1 MIDPVARAD
10 LPRISRSTLSPGHML
25 SIGLSRKAW
34 PAWAML
40 GVGLLASAAASLQ
53 VKQDIENDAVRQFA
67 YACDQVTLKVQER
80 LGAYA
85 LILRGGVGL
94 FNASVSAERHEW
106 RAYVEALQ
114 AAKGVPG
121 VQGIGFAQVIP
132 PDQLSTHIARVRSE
146 GFPEYTVRPPGERAL
161 YTSIIYLEP
170 FRDRNLRAF
179 GFDMFS
185 EPVRRAAMEQARD
198 SGEAALSGKVE
209 LVQETGKEVQA
220 GTLMYVP
227 VYRNGAAANTVDQK
241 RAALIGWTYSPYRMN
256 DLMTGILANW
266 TSQQGKE
273 VDLHIYDGARAIH
286 KALLYDS
293 KPVVTSVLPSLF
305 YQTRTINF
313 YGRQWLLEFDQPV
326 TVSSI
331 SHVPAWWVLIGG
343 FALSGLLTGL
353 MLSVI
358 NTRAEAVRIAAELTA
373 DIQDHSEQLGAIFD
387 LSPDGFIT
395 FDAAHRIKYVSP
407 AVGIM
412 TGLKGDDMIG
422 LDEARFSKDLAN
434 LCAPAARFPGVARLR
449 EQQDAVA
456 AGIATVGPTTGRPP
470 DTYGA
475 RPAGADG
482 RRQIIELMDCGNR
495 VIEVNLRISRTE
507 NTSQILY
514 FRDITLETEVG
525 RLKSEFL
532 SHAAHELRTP
542 MASIFGFTELL
553 ITQEFE
559 EAERR
564 DLLETIFTQSEL
576 MISIINELLDLARI
590 EARRGKDFIIERV
603 DLGEL
608 LHGIVAG
615 FQPPQGRPSPQEP
628 LIEDPLWVSG
638 DRKKLIQAVSNV
650 ISNAYKYSADNSAV
664 GIELLKAPDDGDVQ
678 PRIGIRI
685 TDHGIG
691 MTQEQLAHV
700 CERFY
705 RADASGMIPGTGLGM
720 SIVKEIVELHGGR
733 LELASKVGAGTTVT
747 LWLPAAATQTDSTQ
761 SDRLHPASAHQVTP
775 S

>member
-1 MIDPVARAD
+1 
-10 LPRISRSTLSPGHML
+10 ML

-40 GVGLLASAAASLQ
+40 GVGLLASAVASLQ

-85 LILRGGVGL
+85 LILRGGGGL
-94 FNASVSAERHEW
+94 FRASVSVERDEW
-106 RAYVEALQ
+106 RAYVEALE

-132 PDQLSTHIARVRSE
+132 PDQLSTHIARVRAE

-227 VYRNGAAANTVDQK
+227 VYRNGAATNTVDQK
-241 RAALIGWTYSPYRMN
+241 RAALIGWAYSPYRMN
-256 DLMTGILANW
+256 DLMGGILANW
-266 TSQQGKE
+266 TSEQGKE
-273 VDLHIYDGARAIH
+273 VDLHIYDGTRAIPQT
-286 KALLYDS
+286 LLFDS
-293 KPVVTSVLPSLF
+293 KPLMSPALQSLF
-305 YQTRTINF
+305 YQTRMINF

-331 SHVPAWWVLIGG
+331 SQVPAWWVLIGG
-343 FALSGLLTGL
+343 FALSGLLFGL

-358 NTRAEAVRIAAELTA
+358 NTRAEAARIAAELIA
-373 DIQDHSEQLGAIFD
+373 DIKDHSEQLSAIFD

-395 FDAAHRIKYVSP
+395 FDAARRIRYVSP
-407 AVGIM
+407 AFAFM
-412 TGLKGDDMIG
+412 TGLNGDDMIG
-422 LDEARFSKDLAN
+422 LDEADFSKALAN
-434 LCAPAARFPGVARLR
+434 LCAPEARFPGLARLR
-449 EQQDAVA
+449 EQQNTVT
-456 AGIATVGPTTGRPP
+456 AGIATVGTTTESAPV
-470 DTYGA
+470 TYGK

-482 RRQIIELMDCGNR
+482 RRQIIELATRGNR
-495 VIEVNLRISRTE
+495 VIEVILRISRTE

-514 FRDITLETEVG
+514 FRDLTLESEVD

-542 MASIFGFTELL
+542 MASIYGFTEIL
-553 ITQEFE
+553 ITQELE

-564 DLLETIFTQSEL
+564 EFLETIYRQSEL

-590 EARRGKDFIIERV
+590 EARRGKDFTLAQINVR
-603 DLGEL
+603 DL
-608 LHGIVAG
+608 LHQTVAG
-615 FQPPQGRPSPQEP
+615 FKAPNDRPSPTEP
-628 LIEDPLWVSG
+628 SPDGPFWINA
-638 DRKKLIQAVSNV
+638 DRNKLTQAVSNV
-650 ISNAYKYSADNSAV
+650 ISNAYKYSPHGGTV
-664 GIELLKAPDDGDVQ
+664 GIELVPPASGD
-678 PRIGIRI
+678 PLFGIRI

-691 MTQEQLAHV
+691 MTPGQLERI

-705 RADASGMIPGTGLGM
+705 RADASGKIPGTGLGM
-720 SIVKEIVELHGGR
+720 SIVKEIIELHGGQ
-733 LELASKVGAGTTVT
+733 LEITSEPGAGTTVT
-747 LWLPAAATQTDSTQ
+747 LWLPQSANDGCGDTSGLANKATGGT
-761 SDRLHPASAHQVTP
+761 A
-775 S
+775 

>member
-1 MIDPVARAD
+1 
-10 LPRISRSTLSPGHML
+10 ML
-25 SIGLSRKAW
+25 STGLPTKTW
-34 PAWAML
+34 PAWAIL
-40 GVGLLASAAASLQ
+40 GIGLLASVYVSLQ
-53 VKQDIENDAVRQFA
+53 VKQDTENDAVRQFA
-67 YACDQVTLKVQER
+67 YACDQVTLKIEER

-85 LILRGGVGL
+85 LILRGGTGL
-94 FNASVSAERHEW
+94 FSASAVVNRREW
-106 RAYVEALQ
+106 RAYIEALQ

-132 PDQLSTHIARVRSE
+132 PDQLSTHIARIRAE
-146 GFPEYTVRPPGERAL
+146 GFPDYTVRPPGERTL

-179 GFDMFS
+179 GYDMFS

-209 LVQETGKEVQA
+209 LVQETGNEVQA

-227 VYRNGAAANTVDQK
+227 VYRNGAATNTIDQK
-241 RAALIGWTYSPYRMN
+241 RAALIGWAYSPYRMN
-256 DLMTGILANW
+256 DLMGGILANW
-266 TSQQGKE
+266 TSLQGRE
-273 VDLHIYDGARAIH
+273 ADLHIYDGTRAIPQ
-286 KALLYDS
+286 ALLFDS
-293 KPVVTSVLPSLF
+293 KPLMTPALHSIF

-313 YGRQWLLEFDQPV
+313 YGRQWLLEFDQAI
-326 TVSSI
+326 TASSI
-331 SHVPAWWVLIGG
+331 SHASAWWVLIGSL
-343 FALSGLLTGL
+343 ALSGLLSGL

-358 NTRAEAVRIAAELTA
+358 NTRAEAVRIAAELIA
-373 DIQDHSEQLGAIFD
+373 DIKDHSEQLGAIFD

-412 TGLKGDDMIG
+412 TGLKDDDMIG
-422 LDEARFSKDLAN
+422 LDEAGFSKDLAN
-434 LCAPAARFPGVARLR
+434 LCMPAARFPGVARLR
-449 EQQDAVA
+449 EQQNAVS
-456 AGIATVGPTTGRPP
+456 AGIATVGPTTGRAP
-470 DTYGA
+470 DTYGK
-475 RPAGADG
+475 RPAGTDG
-482 RRQIIELMDCGNR
+482 RRQIIELTGCGNR
-495 VIEVNLRISRTE
+495 VIEVRLRIARTE

-514 FRDITLETEVG
+514 LHDITRETEVD

-542 MASIFGFTELL
+542 MASIYGFTELL
-553 ITQEFE
+553 MTQDFDK
-559 EAERR
+559 AERR
-564 DLLETIFTQSEL
+564 DILDTIYRQSEL

-603 DLGEL
+603 DVGEL
-608 LHGIVAG
+608 LRDVVGG
-615 FQPPQGRPSPQEP
+615 FKTPDGRPSQTEP
-628 LIEDPLWVSG
+628 STDGPLWVSA

-650 ISNAYKYSADNSAV
+650 ISNAYKYSPGGSAV
-664 GIELLKAPDDGDVQ
+664 GLDLVKSPDVGDVP

-691 MTQEQLAHV
+691 MTPEQLAHV

-705 RADASGMIPGTGLGM
+705 RADTSGKIPGTGLGM

-747 LWLPAAATQTDSTQ
+747 LWLPAGDVEVGTQAPD
-761 SDRLHPASAHQVTP
+761 AFP
-775 S
+775 SSPKEQKA

>member
-1 MIDPVARAD
+1 MVDPGARAD
-10 LPRISRSTLSPGHML
+10 LSRISRSTLSSGRML
-25 SIGLSRKAW
+25 SIGLSRNAW
-34 PAWAML
+34 PAWVML
-40 GVGLLASAAASLQ
+40 GVGLLASAFASLQ

-85 LILRGGVGL
+85 LILRGGGGL
-94 FNASVSAERHEW
+94 FGASVSVERDEW

-114 AAKGVPG
+114 TAKGVPG
-121 VQGIGFAQVIP
+121 VQGIGFAQAIP
-132 PDQLSTHIARVRSE
+132 PDQLNTHIARIRAE

-241 RAALIGWTYSPYRMN
+241 RAALIGWAYSPYRMN
-256 DLMTGILANW
+256 DLMAGILANW

-273 VDLHIYDGARAIH
+273 VDLHIYDGTRAIPQ
-286 KALLYDS
+286 ALLFDS
-293 KPVVTSVLPSLF
+293 KTLVTPAPHTLF

-343 FALSGLLTGL
+343 FALSGLLAGL

-358 NTRAEAVRIAAELTA
+358 NTRAEAARIAAELTA
-373 DIQDHSEQLGAIFD
+373 DLQDHSEQLSAIFD

-412 TGLKGDDMIG
+412 TGLKGDDIIG
-422 LDEARFSKDLAN
+422 LDEDGFSKDLAN

-470 DTYGA
+470 DIYGA

-482 RRQIIELMDCGNR
+482 RRQTIELTGCGNR

-514 FRDITLETEVG
+514 FRDITLETEVD

-564 DLLETIFTQSEL
+564 ELLDTIFTQSEL

-590 EARRGKDFIIERV
+590 EARRGKDFTIEHV
-603 DLGEL
+603 EVGEL

-615 FQPPQGRPSPQEP
+615 FKPPQGRLSPQEP
-628 LIEDPLWVSG
+628 LIEDPLWVTA

-650 ISNAYKYSADNSAV
+650 ISNAYKYSPGGGTV
-664 GIELLKAPDDGDVQ
+664 GIELVSPTSDV
-678 PRIGIRI
+678 PLFGIRI
-685 TDHGIG
+685 ADHGIG

-705 RADASGMIPGTGLGM
+705 RADASGKIPGTGLGM
-720 SIVKEIVELHGGR
+720 CIVKEIVELHGGR

-747 LWLPAAATQTDSTQ
+747 LWLPAAATQTDSPQ